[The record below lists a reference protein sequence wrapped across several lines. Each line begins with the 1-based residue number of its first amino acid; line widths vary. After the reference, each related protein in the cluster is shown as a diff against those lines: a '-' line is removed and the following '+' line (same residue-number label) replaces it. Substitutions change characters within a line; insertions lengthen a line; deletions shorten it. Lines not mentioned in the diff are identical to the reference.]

1 MSSTR
6 NMAGWVAVAEE
17 TPLLLPRSLR
27 LETAIQKHPDFTLL
41 ERYRCE
47 DHSIFEAKPSSEI
60 IILDVWVG
68 EIALQNPV
76 GIRPRE
82 EIAIVIPPDDAQLVS
97 VFALRTDFP
106 RVLHTNANPPHMPIS
121 LCLYAEKPRTVMT
134 TWTAERCLAR
144 IKQWLYLASEARLHG
159 DDQPPE
165 QLFILS
171 GDELVIPAD
180 LDQEGLQKGKW
191 QIKSMPPHAN
201 GGTTYL
207 LEPLPPDGQENLVE
221 PILIQAGDF
230 GQQAVEFVP
239 RTLGDL
245 VDIYQSRGVSLLPI
259 LQKWILGVHQAKRL
273 YLCGDAKF
281 TVVLISAMVRSATR
295 LLEQRYAYFVDVG
308 PVTLGKLLGVLES
321 EPGGRG
327 VVPVISFG
335 PLPSPPD
342 DSWRQRRTDIMEILD
357 FPTPEHFRLWSGIS
371 QEGPQGVL
379 IGAGALGSE
388 LLNHWVRSGWGEW
401 TVVDEDYVRPH
412 NLARHTA
419 LSNQIGCS
427 KAPVVAALASAASN
441 GTAKVKYIVADAC
454 DSKNEELQS
463 SILGAALV
471 VDASADVQYPR
482 EASSKDSGG
491 RHISVFVT
499 PNGLNAVLLLEDTA
513 RKIRLHTLEGQYYR
527 AILTDEWGTGHLAT
541 PTRTFWS
548 GRSCRDRSF
557 VIPNTR
563 IAVHAALLAEQIMN
577 KSASD
582 NACMRVWCGDPATGT
597 TQMHEIEPAPML
609 EVLRGRFTVV
619 LDQGLLDE
627 LKAQRQHALPN
638 ETGGVLLGYLDI
650 SRSLIVLVKGMSA
663 PPDSV
668 STPHEFVR
676 GKEEVAEMLNWAAKL
691 TMGQVRYLGEWH
703 SHPWGCTSDPS
714 STDIVQIS
722 ILSQGMAEEGLPVVS
737 LILGETEPSILVGEM
752 L

>member
-1 MSSTR
+1 
-6 NMAGWVAVAEE
+6 MAGWIAVAEE

-27 LETAIQKHPDFTLL
+27 LETAIRKHPDFTLL

-47 DHSIFEAKPSSEI
+47 DRSIFEAKPGSEI
-60 IILDVWVG
+60 LMFDVWIG
-68 EIALQNPV
+68 EIALQNQV

-82 EIAIVIPPDDAQLVS
+82 ELAVVIPPDDAQLVS
-97 VFALRTDFP
+97 VFALRADFP
-106 RVLHTNANPPHMPIS
+106 RVLHTNATPPHMPIS
-121 LCLYAEKPRTVMT
+121 LCLYAEKPRTVIT

-171 GDELVIPAD
+171 GDELVIPAN
-180 LDQEGLQKGKW
+180 LDHEGLQKGKW

-207 LEPLPPDGQENLVE
+207 LEPLPSGGQDNSVE
-221 PILIQAGDF
+221 PIFIQAGDF
-230 GQQAVEFVP
+230 GHQAVEFVP

-245 VDIYQSRGVSLLPI
+245 ADIYQSRGVSILPN
-259 LQKWILGVHQAKRL
+259 LQKWIQEVHQAKRL
-273 YLCGDAKF
+273 YLSADAKF
-281 TVVLISAMVRSATR
+281 TVILISATIRSATR
-295 LLEQRYAYFVDVG
+295 LLEQRYAYLVEVG

-321 EPGGRG
+321 EPGGSG
-327 VVPVISFG
+327 VVPVISFDT
-335 PLPSPPD
+335 LPSPPD

-357 FPTPEHFRLWSGIS
+357 FPTPKHFRRWSGIF
-371 QEGPQGVL
+371 QDGPQGVL

-388 LLNHWVRSGWGEW
+388 MLNHWIRSGWGEW

-419 LSNQIGCS
+419 LSTQIGCS
-427 KAPVVAALASAASN
+427 KAPVVAALASATSN
-441 GTAKVKYIVADAC
+441 GTAKVKPIVADAC
-454 DSKNEELQS
+454 DSENEELQS
-463 SILGAALV
+463 SILDAALV

-482 EASSKDSGG
+482 EASRRDSGG
-491 RHISVFVT
+491 RHVSVFIT
-499 PNGLNAVLLLEDTA
+499 PSGLDAVLLLEDGT
-513 RKIRLHTLEGQYYR
+513 RKIRLHALEGQYYR
-527 AILTDEWGTGHLAT
+527 AILTSEWGAGHLAT
-541 PTRTFWS
+541 LARTFWS

-557 VIPNTR
+557 VMPNTR
-563 IAVHAALLAEQIMN
+563 MAGHAALLAAQIMN

-582 NACMRVWCGDPATGT
+582 NACMRIWCSDPETGA
-597 TQMHEIEPAPML
+597 TQMHEIEPAPII
-609 EVLRGRFTVV
+609 EERRGRFSVV
-619 LDQGLLDE
+619 LDQGLVDE
-627 LKAQRQHALPN
+627 LKAQRQRALPN

-650 SRSLIVLVKGMSA
+650 SRSLIVLVKGMPA
-663 PPDSV
+663 PQDSL
-668 STPHEFVR
+668 STPREFVR
-676 GKEEVAEMLNWAAKL
+676 GKEGVAEMLKWAAQL

-703 SHPWGCTSDPS
+703 SHPWGCTSEPS
-714 STDIVQIS
+714 STDIIQIS

-737 LILGETEPSILVGEM
+737 LIVGETSPSILVGEM